1 MEWTGPLWCGSLVAL
16 SVTGG
21 DESTGRL
28 LSWGMGYGEQLGHGR
43 KDEEP
48 VPREVAGAGVVV
60 EIMVTMGN

>member
-1 MEWTGPLWCGSLVAL
+1 MT
-16 SVTGG
+16 
-21 DESTGRL
+21 STGRL

-60 EIMVTMGN
+60 GITCGLEHTPW